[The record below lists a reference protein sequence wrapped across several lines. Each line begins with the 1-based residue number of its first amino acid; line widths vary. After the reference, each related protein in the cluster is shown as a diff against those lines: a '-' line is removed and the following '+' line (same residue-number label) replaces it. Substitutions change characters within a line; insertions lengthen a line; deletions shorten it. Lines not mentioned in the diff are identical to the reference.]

1 MMQKVVMKSKLQILL
16 LVWYAVLGLVNG
28 ILISRNIREPLWWTV
43 GSALFNSVAIFY
55 WYRADSDHQGF
66 KRTFL
71 MNIAVVVF
79 SMFAIPF
86 YILRSNAHGRRL
98 RALWRMLGYYV
109 LACLA
114 WVVGGL
120 ASFLV

>member
-1 MMQKVVMKSKLQILL
+1 MKSKLQILL
-16 LVWYAVLGLVNG
+16 LVWFALQGLVNG
-28 ILISRNIREPLWWTV
+28 ILISRDIPQPLWWSV

-71 MNIAVVVF
+71 MNVAVVVF

-86 YILRSNAHGRRL
+86 YIIRSNARGRRL
-98 RALWRMLGYYV
+98 RALGRMLGYYGF
-109 LACLA
+109 ACVA
-114 WVVGGL
+114 WLVGGL